1 VASTEVASR
10 DQAQKLA
17 LPDER
22 LVDLVLRL
30 TKPGEDAH
38 RTRRRRYD
46 HSYEVYRA
54 SERRPRSLEPWQSK
68 LRTPYAMQVLDT
80 ALVNIQ
86 TGAPRVQVRPRHPDV
101 ELNAKAMQ
109 VVMDYYVGE
118 DHLVEK
124 QPWFAQQG
132 LIYGVTV
139 AKNHWLFRS
148 HSRNTRSWID
158 DQGNATVR
166 PQVRQVETVV
176 RDGPTME
183 VWNIY
188 DAWWDPQARDVDNAA
203 YIVLRSWF
211 SKEQLLRDAC
221 TTEGNHERTD
231 CNGIYHN
238 IPELLKTGPTVRQDV
253 SAQERFLTMTG
264 PERGA
269 PITQQSQLELFE
281 VMECWTDD
289 VVSVIG
295 NRKVLMRNDPNPY
308 WHGNKPIVIAQTRPD
323 LFEMQGIPETELVD
337 HLQQAQ
343 WTLQNMT
350 IDNLHLTTMRG
361 ITYRE
366 GGVAD
371 PNALQLR
378 PRFKWP
384 VVDHDDIRPF
394 EIPPIS
400 SDVYQERS
408 RLLSDMQLVTGI
420 NPYISGA
427 DLATIDQNTAT
438 GVTALQEVAS
448 RLLRFKASMLQYK
461 GYQRTFE
468 MWGDMI
474 QQFMDKDVSVQVTGM
489 DGQPLWLNVSPRDV
503 AGHFNYILE
512 GSEESLSRQQ
522 ARGEAIA
529 LLNAFAPL
537 AQLGFI
543 NFKPILEK
551 VAVAYDFADPEQLF
565 VPPQPQPQP
574 PAAAPTQEQIDAANR
589 QSQQQQPPP
598 SVSGDGSAPRQ
609 NGGAP
614 SDQLFTD
621 VMGPRVGDVY
631 GARSRPVMGGVPLDP
646 QLAAALSR
654 IRPF

>member
-1 VASTEVASR
+1 
-10 DQAQKLA
+10 
-17 LPDER
+17 
-22 LVDLVLRL
+22 
-30 TKPGEDAH
+30 
-38 RTRRRRYD
+38 
-46 HSYEVYRA
+46 
-54 SERRPRSLEPWQSK
+54 
-68 LRTPYAMQVLDT
+68 MDT
-80 ALVNIQ
+80 
-86 TGAPRVQVRPRHPDV
+86 
-101 ELNAKAMQ
+101 
-109 VVMDYYVGE
+109 
-118 DHLVEK
+118 
-124 QPWFAQQG
+124 
-132 LIYGVTV
+132 
-139 AKNHWLFRS
+139 
-148 HSRNTRSWID
+148 
-158 DQGNATVR
+158 
-166 PQVRQVETVV
+166 
-176 RDGPTME
+176 
-183 VWNIY
+183 
-188 DAWWDPQARDVDNAA
+188 
-203 YIVLRSWF
+203 
-211 SKEQLLRDAC
+211 
-221 TTEGNHERTD
+221 
-231 CNGIYHN
+231 
-238 IPELLKTGPTVRQDV
+238 

-264 PERGA
+264 ADRGA
-269 PITQQSQLELFE
+269 SMNAQSQRDMFEILE
-281 VMECWTDD
+281 VWTDET
-289 VVSVIG
+289 VTVIG
-295 NRKVLMRNDPNPY
+295 SRKVLLRNDPNPY
-308 WHGNKPIVIAQTRPD
+308 WHGRKPIVIAQTRPD

-384 VVDHDDIRPF
+384 VVDHSDIQPF

-474 QQFMDKDVSVQVTGM
+474 QQFMDKNVAVRVTGQA
-489 DGQPLWLNVSPRDV
+489 GQPVWLDVSPRDV
-503 AGHFNYILE
+503 AGHFGYVLE

-551 VAVAYDFADPEQLF
+551 VALAYDFPDPEELF
-565 VPPQPQPQP
+565 VPPQQAQPAAPGQPPQP
-574 PAAAPTQEQIDAANR
+574 PSPLDQPTQEDIDAAN
-589 QSQQQQPPP
+589 QHALEQA
-598 SVSGDGSAPRQ
+598 SGAGNGSAPRV
-609 NGGAP
+609 
-614 SDQLFTD
+614 SDEPLPGVLD
-621 VMGPRVGDVY
+621 PRVGDVY
-631 GARSRPVMGGVPLDP
+631 GARSRPIMGGVPLDP